1 MPTDLMPTVSF
12 EAAVQSRVDEMIDA
26 CTRCGKCVE
35 ACPVKTP
42 AGITAPAQEV
52 ITGVIDILRTGDGPA
67 ASRRWAS
74 TCMLS
79 GDCIKACDEGVNPRF
94 LLAMARLAMAK
105 AKAEPH
111 QQRREGVEGFRKLN
125 LDVTVQSRMQ
135 SSDDVLARLGQKVAA
150 GGAGDAAADFVF
162 Y

>member
-1 MPTDLMPTVSF
+1 MSNFF
-12 EAAVQSRVDEMIDA
+12 EDALNGRVDEMIDT

-35 ACPVKTP
+35 VCPGKTP
-42 AGITAPAQEV
+42 AGVAAPAQEV

-105 AKAEPH
+105 AKTEPRG
-111 QQRREGVEGFRKLN
+111 RRRPGGEQFR
-125 LDVTVQSRMQ
+125 T
-135 SSDDVLARLGQKVAA
+135 
-150 GGAGDAAADFVF
+150 
-162 Y
+162 

>member
-1 MPTDLMPTVSF
+1 MHAVRQMRRGMPGRDTGGV
-12 EAAVQSRVDEMIDA
+12 V
-26 CTRCGKCVE
+26 
-35 ACPVKTP
+35 
-42 AGITAPAQEV
+42 APAEEV
-52 ITGVIDILRTGDGPA
+52 ITGVIDILRGGEGAA

-74 TCMLS
+74 TCMLT
-79 GDCIKACDEGVNPRF
+79 GDCIKACDEGVNPQF

-111 QQRREGVEGFRKLN
+111 QQRREGIEGFRKLY

-150 GGAGDAAADFVF
+150 GSTDMVAAPEVVF
-162 Y
+162 YTGCNLLKTPHIALLPSTSWTRSG